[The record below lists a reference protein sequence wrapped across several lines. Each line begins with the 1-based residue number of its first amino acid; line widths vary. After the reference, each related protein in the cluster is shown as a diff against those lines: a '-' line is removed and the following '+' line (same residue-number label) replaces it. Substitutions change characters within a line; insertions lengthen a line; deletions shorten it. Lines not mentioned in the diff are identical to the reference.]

1 MKSEEIKNK
10 LAGLVLKWDDKNPK
24 RIYVD
29 ISSSGIIDAVKIL
42 FCELNLRFVIVSGI
56 DTRKSI
62 EMLYHFSDDSS
73 GAMVS
78 LRTFI
83 ENKNIP
89 KIDSISS
96 IITGAS
102 WIEREIHELLGV
114 DFTGHPNLK
123 HLLLPEDWPQNEYPL
138 RHDSND
144 E

>member
-1 MKSEEIKNK
+1 MKLDQIKNK
-10 LAGLVLKWDDKNPK
+10 LAGLIQKWDDKNPK

-29 ISSSGIIDAVKIL
+29 IGDSIITEAVKML
-42 FCELNLRFVIVSGI
+42 FCELNLRFVIISGI
-56 DTRKSI
+56 ETRKNI

-83 ENKNIP
+83 ENKKDP
-89 KIDSISS
+89 KINSISS

-114 DFTGHPNLK
+114 DFVGHPNLR
-123 HLLLPEDWPQNEYPL
+123 HLLLPEDWPQNKYPL
-138 RHDSND
+138 RHDSN